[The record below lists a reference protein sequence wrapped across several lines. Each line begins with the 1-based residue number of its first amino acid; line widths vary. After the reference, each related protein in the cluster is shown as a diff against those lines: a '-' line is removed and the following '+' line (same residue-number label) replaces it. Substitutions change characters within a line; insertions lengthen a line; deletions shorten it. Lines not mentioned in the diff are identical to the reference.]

1 MVKVYDELIISS
13 GGIKG
18 IALMGAL
25 NNFSNVYPINKI
37 KYFTGCSV
45 GAIICLLLNIGYSI
59 NELNDIILKINYDLF
74 QEIKLLNL
82 LEKCGFDDGTKF
94 LNFLKATIIN
104 KGYNHNI
111 TFQELYNLTGKVL
124 TICVVNITK
133 GIAEYHNFYNTPNLS
148 VILSAKMSSNIPI
161 LFSPILYNENYYI
174 DGALLD
180 PFPYYYIKNTC
191 KFGLWLFNNSYEFK
205 FIKNENI
212 SFVNNL
218 SNSFNYIMEL
228 LKILYFNYMKKYY
241 KKIPKNVVYL
251 NFDYNIINSESFY
264 VPIEDRYMLY
274 EIGKKKFNKYY
285 KKECKFIRKCYLM
298 KKYFNIWK
306 KK

>member
-1 MVKVYDELIISS
+1 MVKVYDELVISS

-25 NNFSNVYPINKI
+25 NNFSDVYPINKI
-37 KYFTGCSV
+37 KYFTGCSI

-111 TFQELYNLTGKVL
+111 TFKELYDLTGKVL
-124 TICVVNITK
+124 TICVVNITQ
-133 GIAEYHNFYNTPNLS
+133 GVAEYHNYHNTPNLS

-161 LFSPILYNENYYI
+161 LF
-174 DGALLD
+174 
-180 PFPYYYIKNTC
+180 
-191 KFGLWLFNNSYEFK
+191 
-205 FIKNENI
+205 
-212 SFVNNL
+212 
-218 SNSFNYIMEL
+218 
-228 LKILYFNYMKKYY
+228 
-241 KKIPKNVVYL
+241 
-251 NFDYNIINSESFY
+251 
-264 VPIEDRYMLY
+264 
-274 EIGKKKFNKYY
+274 
-285 KKECKFIRKCYLM
+285 
-298 KKYFNIWK
+298 
-306 KK
+306 